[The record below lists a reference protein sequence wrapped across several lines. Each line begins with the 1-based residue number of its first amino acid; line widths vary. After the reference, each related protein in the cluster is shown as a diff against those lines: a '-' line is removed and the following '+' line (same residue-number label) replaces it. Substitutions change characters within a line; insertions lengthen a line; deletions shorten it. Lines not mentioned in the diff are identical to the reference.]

1 MCCETFGQTI
11 QLTMEYNERDVSDDE
26 QIVEEDEH
34 DESED
39 EDDESEDEDDGEPED
54 EEDEEPEEEEDEQK
68 NPWLGIREDV
78 EERHKKKLEALIT
91 EFQKS
96 GDSEEVAAVKAYNS
110 LLPLYREDL
119 KDVLLEELKWIHAL
133 KKDPIYR
140 EVVATRDEL
149 MAEKGYDWLESTQ
162 LAIHERRFLLNRLFK
177 KQRVPGE

>member
-1 MCCETFGQTI
+1 
-11 QLTMEYNERDVSDDE
+11 MEYNERDVSDDE
-26 QIVEEDEH
+26 QIVEDEH
-34 DESED
+34 DESEH
-39 EDDESEDEDDGEPED
+39 EDNAEPED
-54 EEDEEPEEEEDEQK
+54 EEDEQK